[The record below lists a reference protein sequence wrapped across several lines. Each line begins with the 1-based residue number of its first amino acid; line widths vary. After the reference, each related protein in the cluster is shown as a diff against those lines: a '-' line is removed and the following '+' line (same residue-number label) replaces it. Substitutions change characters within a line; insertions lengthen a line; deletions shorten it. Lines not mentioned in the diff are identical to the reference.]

1 MMENLHGAPQYI
13 KFCGLWDFPSS
24 PPQRD
29 SSNTKPGDRV
39 TLQISPLIYYTQL
52 RRGARM
58 NRMVMN

>member
-39 TLQISPLIYYTQL
+39 TLQISPLIYYT
-52 RRGARM
+52 
-58 NRMVMN
+58 